1 MDSWSFSWAFRNLVA
16 ELLMP
21 PGIWIFLILMAVF
34 TLKRRQVLQRFIIVM
49 SVLMIWVTSTSYF
62 AIQLTQLA
70 NHLLHWPQ
78 PLELESLTSKAQ
90 YQKQKPQ
97 AIIILGGG
105 RRQGALDA
113 PQDNQQQDVSSAS
126 MERLRFGAR
135 LAKVSQLPVLVT
147 GGAPDKTSAKDLSE
161 AQLMIGVLNNEL
173 NVSAK
178 WVEGNSSTTQEN
190 AKLSAIMLQKE
201 NIQTIYLV
209 THFWHMPRAKA
220 IFEKENLNVIEAP
233 MGFYQKEAFTPLDFY
248 PGTEGLQKTRQIFH
262 EILGNLWYRLKF

>member
-21 PGIWIFLILMAVF
+21 PGIWILLILIAVF
-34 TLKRRQVLQRFIIVM
+34 VLKRKQALQRLVIVM
-49 SVLMIWVTSTSYF
+49 SAFMIWVTSTNYF

-78 PLELESLTSKAQ
+78 PLELENLTSKAQ
-90 YQKQKPQ
+90 NQKQKPQ
-97 AIIILGGG
+97 AIVILGGG

-113 PQDNQQQDVSSAS
+113 PQVNQQQDVSAAS

-135 LAKVSQLPVLVT
+135 LAKSTQLPVLVT
-147 GGAPDKTSAKDLSE
+147 GGAPDKTSPKDLSE
-161 AQLMIGVLNNEL
+161 AELMARVLQSEL
-173 NVSAK
+173 TVSVK
-178 WVEGNSSTTQEN
+178 WVEGNSNTTQEN
-190 AKLSAIMLQKE
+190 AKLSAKILKKE

-220 IFEKENLNVIEAP
+220 IFEKESLNVIEAP
-233 MGFYQKEAFTPLDFY
+233 MGFYQKDALTPSDFY
-248 PGTEGLQKTRQIFH
+248 PSSEGFQRTRWVFH
-262 EILGNLWYRLKF
+262 EILGSLWYKVKF